1 VAIQQKLSLMIPGPT
16 PVPEKVLQALGK
28 HPIGHRSKDFQ
39 DLVGITTENLKWLHQ
54 TQNDVLTITGSG
66 TAAMEA
72 GIINTLSKGDKV
84 ICGEN
89 GKFGE
94 RWVKVAKEFG
104 LEIIKIK
111 AEWGTPLNPEDFKKI
126 LEEDKDKE
134 IKAVILTHSETS
146 TGVVND
152 LKTISSYVR
161 AHKTA
166 LSIVDCVTSIGACN
180 VPVDEWELDIVAS
193 GSQKGYMIPPGLSFI
208 SVSEK
213 AWQASEKSNLPKFY
227 LDLKSYRKSLASN
240 SNPYT
245 PAVNL
250 IFALDESLKM
260 MKDEGLEN
268 IFKRHNR
275 HKLAMSNAAR
285 SLGLKLFAEENHLSP
300 SITAIKTEEMDAEIF
315 RKEIKQKF
323 DILLAGG
330 QDDLKGKIFRVGH
343 LGYVNDRDIISVI
356 GAIGSILLEKQKIT
370 YQQMGDALNTASKYL
385 KLC

>member
-16 PVPEKVLQALGK
+16 PVPEKVLQALSK
-28 HPIGHRSKDFQ
+28 HPIGHRSKEFQ
-39 DLVGITTENLKWLHQ
+39 DLVESTTKNLKWLHQ

-104 LEIIKIK
+104 LEVIKIYS
-111 AEWGTPLNPEDFKKI
+111 EWGKPLDPEEFKKV
-126 LEEDKDKE
+126 LEEDNQKE

-146 TGVVND
+146 TGVIND
-152 LKTISSYVR
+152 LETISSYIR
-161 AHKTA
+161 AHNTA
-166 LSIVDCVTSIGACN
+166 LSIVDCVTSLGACN

-208 SVSEK
+208 AMSQK
-213 AWQASEKSNLPKFY
+213 AWEAAEKSNLPKFY
-227 LDLKSYRKSLASN
+227 LNLKSYRKSLLTN

-245 PAVNL
+245 PAVKL
-250 IFALDESLKM
+250 VVAIDETLKM
-260 MKDEGLEN
+260 MREEGLDN
-268 IFKRHNR
+268 IFQRHNK
-275 HKLAMSNAAR
+275 HKVAMSNAVKA
-285 SLGLKLFAEENHLSP
+285 LNLKLFADEKYLSP
-300 SITAIKTEEMDAEIF
+300 SITAIKTEGIDAEEI
-315 RKEIKQKF
+315 RKTIKNNF

-330 QDDLKGKIFRVGH
+330 QDHLKGKIFRVGH
-343 LGYVNDRDIISVI
+343 LGYINDRDIITVI
-356 GAIGSILLEKQKIT
+356 TAISNTLVKLGKIT
-370 YQQMGDALNTASKYL
+370 SKQAGEALIVAAKYL
-385 KLC
+385 DAN